1 MRIFEKIAKF
11 NGYELNVVGTA
22 LQVKSNGEQPSG
34 YITDDEDQESDH
46 DEADALLPT
55 PSRKEEKKVPSLLHY
70 LQQKEILVNL
80 VLMTVIITIS
90 TFNYFMINFT
100 VKYLPGDFHLN
111 SIYLFASDIPACILV
126 FFMLEHFRAKTVFLA
141 LFMIKLVAG
150 ICILAFIEE
159 GDPGLAFPF
168 LIACARGGAYGI

>member
-1 MRIFEKIAKF
+1 MQEAK
-11 NGYELNVVGTA
+11 N
-22 LQVKSNGEQPSG
+22 
-34 YITDDEDQESDH
+34 
-46 DEADALLPT
+46 
-55 PSRKEEKKVPSLLHY
+55 VPSMLYY
-70 LQQKEILVNL
+70 LKQKGILVNL
-80 VLMTVIITIS
+80 VLMTIIITIS

-111 SIYLFASDIPACILV
+111 SIYMFVSDIPACVLV
-126 FFMLEHFRAKTVFLA
+126 FYMLEHFRAKTVFLA

-150 ICILAFIEE
+150 FCILVFIEE